1 MSADAPTA
9 IAMKAYTLDIAQLA
23 ALIGVDSSTLYR
35 DAADGYIEV
44 ANGEYVR
51 VLRRGRRVF
60 VGRAQVDAA
69 LARASA

>member
-23 ALIGVDSSTLYR
+23 ALLGCSMTALYD
-35 DAADGYIEV
+35 DARDGYIEV